1 MNKKPLS
8 PFQQALLDA
17 QMEQWKDIPS
27 EEEMEI
33 TLSEEFQ
40 EKGNKLI
47 SKTKRKKSWNIKT
60 TVRKMAFAAAVLAAL
75 AISTLAIPYVRE
87 GLARFLVPNNGDA
100 YPFDF
105 DDDLLASAPE
115 RIEKVYK
122 PTYIPEGYRE
132 EAIIGTQW
140 VVYMWQGDGGKMITF
155 GQYPLSDASVRPQP
169 DAEGLQVEGALPDGN
184 KVLSM
189 SNESSRMYFWTDN
202 EYFYRLICSNSVPTD
217 ESNKML
223 NNIKINEN
231 AAVASL
237 QKQP

>member
-27 EEEMEI
+27 EKEMEI
-33 TLSEEFQ
+33 TLSAEFQ
-40 EKGNKLI
+40 KKGNELI
-47 SKTKRKKSWNIKT
+47 CQAKQRKPRNVSVTLRRI
-60 TVRKMAFAAAVLAAL
+60 ACAAAILAILAMSAL
-75 AISTLAIPYVRE
+75 AIPFVRE
-87 GLARFLVPNNGDA
+87 GLVRIFVPDAGDS

-122 PTYIPEGYRE
+122 PTYIPEGFRE

-155 GQYPLSDASVRPQP
+155 GQYPLSNESVRPQP
-169 DAEGLQVEGALPDGN
+169 DAEGLQVEGVLLDGN

-202 EYFYRLICSNSVPTD
+202 EYFYRLISSNSVPTD
-217 ESNKML
+217 ELNKML
-223 NNIKINEN
+223 NNIKLNEN
-231 AAVASL
+231 AAVTSL

>member
-1 MNKKPLS
+1 LNKKPLS

-27 EEEMEI
+27 EKEI
-33 TLSEEFQ
+33 EIPLSPEF
-40 EKGNKLI
+40 EKKGSELLRGA
-47 SKTKRKKSWNIKT
+47 KR
-60 TVRKMAFAAAVLAAL
+60 RKNRNNTGIRRMAFVAAVLAIL
-75 AISTLAIPYVRE
+75 LVNTFAIPSIRE
-87 GLARFLVPNNGDA
+87 GLAGLFTVDSGET

-105 DDDLLASAPE
+105 DSNILASAPQ

-122 PTYIPEGYRE
+122 PAYIPEGFRE
-132 EAIIGTQW
+132 DSIINSQW
-140 VVYMWQGDGGKMITF
+140 VVYMWQGSGGKMITF
-155 GQYPLSDASVRPQP
+155 GQYPLSNESVQPQQ
-169 DAEGLQVEGALPDGN
+169 GEGALQEEPFRMNGH
-184 KVLSM
+184 KVYSM
-189 SNESSRMYFWTDN
+189 RSDSSRIYFWTDN
-202 EYFYRLICSNSVPTD
+202 TYFYRLVCSNSVPTD

>member
-1 MNKKPLS
+1 MNKKSLS

-40 EKGNKLI
+40 EKGKKLI